1 MISVHRQ
8 VFATVPVTVEY
19 SLTDKGEEFLRVYYT
34 MHDCGERWKGY
45 YITDVMIKECARSVV
60 TMQAKFKR
68 PKSKCNI
75 GTRAV
80 KDFCK
85 LLLLRIQ
92 ELYSIDRLLFMPSQ
106 IIFASRIEGIS
117 LALM

>member
-68 PKSKCNI
+68 PKSYVISGLGPLK
-75 GTRAV
+75 T
-80 KDFCK
+80 
-85 LLLLRIQ
+85 
-92 ELYSIDRLLFMPSQ
+92 
-106 IIFASRIEGIS
+106 FASCFC
-117 LALM
+117 